1 MVVGQK
7 PMWDTCAVDLRVEL
21 PRPVAAEMEEVQ
33 RENPEMLSRLLVYA
47 VTRRT
52 FYHQL
57 QRRGGSERTAYER

>member
-1 MVVGQK
+1 
-7 PMWDTCAVDLRVEL
+7 
-21 PRPVAAEMEEVQ
+21 MEEVQ